1 MKDLL
6 KSTLTM
12 IRDDI
17 EYEAEEPNA
26 DVWQT
31 YAESIANGG
40 DCEDMVLAMYEVLL
54 LKGYPEDS
62 MSFIAGKL
70 TRSGEMHMVLEVGE
84 WGEYI
89 LDSNQRKPINS
100 DKYYRRYM
108 ERTYSVNSDGLSI
121 NGKFLCTRDQLPK
134 WQRYIGAKE

>member
-31 YAESIANGG
+31 YAESISNGG

-54 LKGYPEDS
+54 AKGFSD
-62 MSFIAGKL
+62 FDLCFVAGKL
-70 TRSGEMHMVLEVGE
+70 HRSGEMHMVLEIEDTYV
-84 WGEYI
+84 
-89 LDSNQRKPINS
+89 LDPNQRKPIRS
-100 DKYYRRYM
+100 EKYFNRYM
-108 ERTYSVNSDGLSI
+108 DSTYAVSQPGVFI
-121 NGKFLCTRDQLPK
+121 NGKFLCERDQLPK
-134 WQRYIGAKE
+134 WQRYVSS